1 MPEGKPAMVRCVQ
14 LSEINQCLLFGRPE
28 RPAVC
33 LSYTPTLEWC
43 GETNEDAFV
52 RLEQLESRT
61 KVL

>member
-1 MPEGKPAMVRCVQ
+1 
-14 LSEINQCLLFGRPE
+14 
-28 RPAVC
+28 